1 MIVRVDSGGSAN
13 QRSQHHKPSHGGLT
27 LRSLQVGTCLSS
39 KFKTLVCVAVNSDC
53 FVVGERRSVC
63 KALLIT
69 HTLTLQGSSF
79 LDRTDVLR
87 GYPTAVAVS
96 PIVLAFA
103 ARE

>member
-1 MIVRVDSGGSAN
+1 M
-13 QRSQHHKPSHGGLT
+13 
-27 LRSLQVGTCLSS
+27 
-39 KFKTLVCVAVNSDC
+39 
-53 FVVGERRSVC
+53 

-79 LDRTDVLR
+79 LDRTGVLR

-96 PIVLAFA
+96 PIVRAFA